1 MIRNAGGA
9 FAAVLLVACTPSEF
23 PVAADIDGGTR
34 RPDGVAID
42 PALELPDPRHRGG
55 SDQGLLTLRAPLG
68 PDVALGT
75 VAALFKRI
83 VREDVE
89 SLGPLFTREVHVV
102 NGSGT
107 SAQQTS
113 AAAAWWEPRFKKL
126 DYGRLAGEL
135 IYRESDVELYRGDD
149 ELIQAPAAVLRTA
162 DTLEETDVVV
172 RVPILTPR
180 VGADRLLGD
189 EMILWLRRDGDRY
202 KIYRVVED
210 FQLP

>member
-1 MIRNAGGA
+1 MR
-9 FAAVLLVACTPSEF
+9 AAALLALSLLIAACTPSEF
-23 PVAADIDGGTR
+23 PVAAEIDGGTR

-42 PALELPDPRHRGG
+42 PALELPNPQNRGG
-55 SDQGLLTLRAPLG
+55 SNEGLVTLRAPLG

-83 VREDVE
+83 AREDLE
-89 SLGPLFTREVHVV
+89 ALGPLFTREVHVI

-107 SAQQTS
+107 SAQQNS
-113 AAAAWWEPRFKKL
+113 AAGAWWEPRFKKF
-126 DYGRLAGEL
+126 DYTRLAGEL

-172 RVPILTPR
+172 RVPILTSR